1 MTDSAHN
8 SVDARPLAGVR
19 VIELAKLI
27 PSALLARKLADLGA
41 DVVKV
46 EPPPSGDY
54 LRAIPP
60 LLDGQSIY
68 HRLLDRN
75 KRSVLL
81 DIDDPTDLQDLR
93 ALIGAADV
101 VIDGSRPG
109 ALEAKGIGWAQM
121 VTEHPALVVCSI
133 SGFGADGPL
142 SSLPAHGLSMEALTG
157 CLPITFDAV
166 GHPSVSEGWH
176 ASWAIELGAVNAALA
191 TTAAVLASRTS
202 GRGAVIDASCWD
214 AGVESLRYHL
224 ALYEYTGQEMEQLKD
239 YGPLYRPYRTE
250 DGRAVFFAALEKK
263 FWVRFCQAV
272 KRPDL
277 VGVRREGA
285 VDFSR
290 DASLEAEL
298 TSLFSTRSAEEW
310 QDLLMEA
317 GVPVGVVMDVPSLLS
332 SEELAARGMFEPVEG
347 EPGNVPDAVRWLWPV
362 DARMGSHPTRAPKP
376 GEHQAAVFESWTGS
390 A

>member
-1 MTDSAHN
+1 MSDPLH
-8 SVDARPLAGVR
+8 ARPLAGVR

-27 PSALLARKLADLGA
+27 PSALVARKMADLGA

-60 LLDGQSIY
+60 LVDGLSIY

-81 DIDDPTDLQDLR
+81 DIDDPAGQQDLR
-93 ALIGAADV
+93 SLIAAADV

-109 ALEAKGIGWAQM
+109 ALEAKGIGWTHM
-121 VTEHPALVVCSI
+121 VAEHPSLVVCSI

-157 CLPITFDAV
+157 CLPITWDAE
-166 GHPSVSEGWH
+166 GRPSVSEGWH

-191 TTAAVLASRTS
+191 TTAAVLASRTT
-202 GRGAVIDASCWD
+202 GRGAVIEASCWD

-224 ALYEYTGQEMEQLKD
+224 ALYERTGQEMEQLKD
-239 YGPLYRPYRTE
+239 YGPLYRPYRTD

-263 FWVRFCQAV
+263 FWVRFCEAV
-272 KRPDL
+272 ERPDL
-277 VGVRREGA
+277 VDMRREGA

-290 DASLEAEL
+290 DASLQAEL
-298 TSLFSTRSAEEW
+298 ASLFSTRSADAW
-310 QDLLMEA
+310 QELLMEA
-317 GVPVGVVMDVPSLLS
+317 GVPVGIVMDVPSLLS
-332 SEELAARGMFEPVEG
+332 SRELAARGMFEPVDG
-347 EPGNVPDAVRWLWPV
+347 ELGSVPDAVRWLWPT
-362 DARMGSHPTRAPKP
+362 DARIGSHPTQAPKP
-376 GEHQAAVFESWTGS
+376 GEHQAAVFGSWTGR